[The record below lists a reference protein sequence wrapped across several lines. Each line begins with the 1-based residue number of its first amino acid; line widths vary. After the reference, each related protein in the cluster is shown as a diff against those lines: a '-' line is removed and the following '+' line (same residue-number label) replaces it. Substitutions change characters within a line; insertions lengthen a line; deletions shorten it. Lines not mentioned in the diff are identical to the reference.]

1 MQKKKSWLMKKIF
14 QRHENSNDR
23 VNQRKKLLRIYS
35 YSSQMQSSSKS
46 CLHKTKVHLI
56 VL

>member
-1 MQKKKSWLMKKIF
+1 MKKIF

-23 VNQRKKLLRIYS
+23 VNQRKKLPRIYS
-35 YSSQMQSSSKS
+35 YSSQMQSSNKS